1 MKPHHE
7 AENYFL
13 DFILKVHKVT
23 KLEQVL
29 GFLTIFC
36 SYKFQNL
43 HHWIFKPETKYKN
56 HFFFET
62 DTINSLLAY
71 VKCQNIFFSV
81 VQVHLLQ
88 KFTVRDENKWTVV
101 FLTLVSLN
109 KLAENTKFF
118 LDWNFW
124 CPGPK
129 PNPTDITTLLYY
141 QIGYFVKLGFNGKKP
156 DAANLC

>member
-29 GFLTIFC
+29 GFLAIFC

-56 HFFFET
+56 HFF
-62 DTINSLLAY
+62 
-71 VKCQNIFFSV
+71 
-81 VQVHLLQ
+81 
-88 KFTVRDENKWTVV
+88 
-101 FLTLVSLN
+101 LN
-109 KLAENTKFF
+109 
-118 LDWNFW
+118 
-124 CPGPK
+124 
-129 PNPTDITTLLYY
+129 
-141 QIGYFVKLGFNGKKP
+141 
-156 DAANLC
+156 

>member
-1 MKPHHE
+1 MIVFFGFLFCLIKYAGEEEETLTQKSRRNSTLKLYKVGIKKKKKGTMKPHHE

-29 GFLTIFC
+29 GFLAIFC

-88 KFTVRDENKWTVV
+88 KFTVRDENK
-101 FLTLVSLN
+101 
-109 KLAENTKFF
+109 
-118 LDWNFW
+118 
-124 CPGPK
+124 
-129 PNPTDITTLLYY
+129 
-141 QIGYFVKLGFNGKKP
+141 
-156 DAANLC
+156 